1 MSFIPINHLQNIF
14 GISSA
19 NFDKYPELWM
29 KNIELFIPQTF
40 DMISI
45 ISKYESNIIDMSEIE
60 KLNVD
65 NNIDST
71 ILKSL
76 FTKYGSDKSNAYYHY
91 YANVL
96 DKFKTQNIRLLEVGL
111 GTNDPTLI
119 STMGMGQYTC
129 GSSLRSFR
137 DYLPHS
143 MIYGA
148 DVDKKCLFNEQNI
161 RTFFVDQLNFPSFKE
176 LYTNCGNLPF
186 DVIIDDGLHCTGA
199 NINTIIF
206 ALQHINRNGVIIIED
221 IPYTKM
227 KAYQIIDYVLYNEK
241 DKYRT
246 TFITYSNV
254 SGFMYIIEVL

>member
-1 MSFIPINHLQNIF
+1 MSFINNHLQNIF

-19 NFDKYPELWM
+19 NYDKYPELWM

-40 DMISI
+40 DMISL
-45 ISKYESNIIDMSEIE
+45 ISKYKSNIIDMSEFE

-65 NNIDST
+65 SNIYSN

-76 FTKYGSDKSNAYYHY
+76 FTTYGSDKSNAYYHF

-96 DKFKTQNIRLLEVGL
+96 DIFKNKNIRLLEIGL

-119 STMGMGQYTC
+119 STMGVGHYLC

-148 DVDKKCLFNEQNI
+148 DVDKNCLFNEQNI
-161 RTFFVDQLNFPSFKE
+161 RTFFVDQLDFQSFDE
-176 LYTNCGNLPF
+176 LYINCENLPF

-206 ALQHINRNGVIIIED
+206 ALQHINSNGVIIIED
-221 IPYTKM
+221 IPYTNI
-227 KAYQIIDYVLYNEK
+227 KAYQIIDYVLQNEK
-241 DKYRT
+241 DKYKT
-246 TFITYSNV
+246 TFITYDNS

>member
-1 MSFIPINHLQNIF
+1 MKLTYNHLQNIF

-19 NFDKYPELWM
+19 NYVNYPELWM

-40 DMISI
+40 KMISL

-60 KLNVD
+60 KLNI
-65 NNIDST
+65 NCNIDSN

-76 FTKYGSDKSNAYYHY
+76 FTKYRSDKSKYYY
-91 YANVL
+91 PFYANVL

-111 GTNDPTLI
+111 GTNNPTLI
-119 STMGMGQYTC
+119 STMGIGEYLC

-137 DYLPHS
+137 DYLPES

-148 DVDKKCLFNEQNI
+148 DVDKNCLFHEQNI
-161 RTFFVDQLNFPSFKE
+161 NTFFVDQLDLQSFNG
-176 LYTNCGNLPF
+176 LYTNCGSVPF

-206 ALQHINRNGVIIIED
+206 ALQHINKNGVIIIED
-221 IPYTKM
+221 IPYTKIE
-227 KAYQIIDYVLYNEK
+227 AYQIIDYILSNEK
-241 DKYRT
+241 GKYKT
-246 TFITYSNV
+246 TFITYNDV